1 MSAEAATHRQRSSQ
15 VDAEEALLRLSR
27 VPDKR
32 DRYREEV
39 LFREGWSE
47 LSELA
52 GVEAIEL
59 LLTHALVLFKPDA
72 FAAGAGGRVLAA
84 LAEQEFT
91 TVSAHVVHL
100 DRLTTRWLWL
110 YRFNV
115 ASVERVWLH
124 DLINTAGPSLV
135 VVLRDERAIAGD
147 PLPGCVRLTDHKGP
161 SRMERRRPDQL
172 RSRLNVADR
181 LLNYMHTSDEPA
193 DLLRELS
200 ILLDRQGRGEI
211 LQQIIAGQ
219 DRHEPVA
226 ALIESMEAQANFHP
240 LERGFALANI
250 CARARERAADAG
262 PDAGRWQEIVH
273 MAEGAQRG
281 VDGALRSLWNLLE
294 AVATEI
300 DRWDLVVVGSAAI
313 EHDEPGVTRQ
323 SLGDAPPSLW
333 LAG

>member
-1 MSAEAATHRQRSSQ
+1 MNAKAVTRWQRSGR
-15 VDAEEALLRLSR
+15 VGAEEALLRLSR
-27 VPDKR
+27 VADKR
-32 DRYREEV
+32 ARYREEV
-39 LFREGWSE
+39 LFREAWCE

-52 GVEAIEL
+52 GVETVEL
-59 LLTHALVLFKPDA
+59 LLAHALVLFKPDA
-72 FAAGAGGRVLAA
+72 FAASAAGRALTA

-91 TVSAHVVHL
+91 PVAAHVVHL

-115 ASVERVWLH
+115 ASVKRVWLH
-124 DLINTAGPSLV
+124 DLINTAGPSLI
-135 VVLRDERAIAGD
+135 VVLRDERTMAGD

-161 SRMERRRPDQL
+161 SRVERRRADQL
-172 RSRLNVADR
+172 RSRLGVADR

-200 ILLDRQGRGEI
+200 ILLDRQGRGEM
-211 LQQIIAGQ
+211 LRQTIAGE
-219 DRHEPVA
+219 DRREPVS
-226 ALIESMEAQANFHP
+226 ALIESMEAQANAHP
-240 LERGFALANI
+240 LERGFALASI
-250 CARARERAADAG
+250 CARARERAANSRADAG
-262 PDAGRWQEIVH
+262 HWQEISR
-273 MAEGAQRG
+273 MAEDAQRG
-281 VDGALRSLWNLLE
+281 VDGALRSLWSLLE
-294 AVATEI
+294 EVATEI

>member
-1 MSAEAATHRQRSSQ
+1 MSAEAATRRQRSGQ
-15 VDAEEALLRLSR
+15 VAAKEVLLRLSR
-27 VPDKR
+27 VADKR
-32 DRYREEV
+32 ARYCEEV
-39 LFREGWSE
+39 LFREAWCE

-59 LLTHALVLFKPDA
+59 LLAHALVLFKPDA
-72 FAAGAGGRVLAA
+72 FAAGAAGRALTA

-91 TVSAHVVHL
+91 PVAAHVVHL

-135 VVLRDERAIAGD
+135 VVLRDERAMAGD

-172 RSRLNVADR
+172 RSRLGVADR

-211 LQQIIAGQ
+211 LQQMIAGE
-219 DRHEPVA
+219 DRHKPVA
-226 ALIESMEAQANFHP
+226 ALIESMEAQAKYHP
-240 LERGFALANI
+240 LERDFALASI
-250 CARARERAADAG
+250 CARAREHAADTPA
-262 PDAGRWQEIVH
+262 DAGRWQEISR

-281 VDGALRSLWNLLE
+281 VDGGLRSLWSLLKE
-294 AVATEI
+294 VAAEI

-313 EHDEPGVTRQ
+313 EYDEPGVTRQ